1 MTAPGGGR
9 WRDVALLLTW
19 LAVVALGA
27 HAYET
32 HQVRRAAR
40 PDAATASAD
49 DGGPSSAR
57 HWIAGSDDPLPATAQ
72 PGRDAELRADAA
84 APRSPADGGGAL
96 RLELPPGDD
105 GSVVAGGSRSWTFVY
120 EAGPLG
126 VAEGGALLFYSPIF
140 WSWSP
145 AQLDDPRAPG
155 FTTVTTDAA
164 GVVLDPLVAQQ
175 YLVLIRVGGRALA
188 TGERVRIEYGA
199 GPAGTQADRF
209 AERRS
214 RFVFAVD
221 GDGDGISGRVAET
234 PSIEIRPGPAAQLV
248 ATLDSTARPGRPV
261 RLTLAVLDAAG
272 NAGVPLEDEVEL
284 QLPSGLAGPT
294 ALHLPADARGVLHA
308 TLQAAAPG
316 LYRVAARTAGGLAAT
331 SNPLQVAE
339 DGPRVLWGDLHG
351 HSALS
356 DGTGTPHDYYAYAR
370 DVAALDVSALTDHDH
385 WGSPFIDQT
394 PALWSEIEE
403 QTRAFHEPG
412 RFVTLLGFEWTS
424 WIHGHRHVLY
434 FADEGPLLSSLA
446 AGSSTPRELWDALA
460 GRDALTVAHHTAGGP
475 IAENWSYA
483 PDRVLEPVTEIMS
496 VHGSSEAADSPA
508 LIYDAVAGN
517 FARDALEAGYRLGF
531 IGSGD
536 GHDGHPG
543 LTRLAS
549 SRPELGGLAAILSEE
564 ATRPAVL
571 DALRRRACYA
581 TNGARILLRATLDG
595 RAMGT
600 SGAAG
605 TGRLAVFAAG
615 TADIAQVSLVRTGA
629 LVEQVAGDGA
639 DFEHVWTL
647 PALKPGEWTYVR
659 VEQADGGLAWCS
671 PFFVE

>member
-1 MTAPGGGR
+1 VTAPGRGR
-9 WRDVALLLTW
+9 WRDLALLLTW
-19 LAVVALGA
+19 LAVVGLVA
-27 HAYET
+27 HGYAT
-32 HQVRRAAR
+32 HAARPAAR
-40 PDAATASAD
+40 PDASLASAGD
-49 DGGPSSAR
+49 AR
-57 HWIAGSDDPLPATAQ
+57 LPGARRWIAGSDDPLPPTAQ
-72 PGRDAELRADAA
+72 PARDAELRADEA
-84 APRSPADGGGAL
+84 APRSPADGGGVL

-105 GSVVAGGSRSWTFVY
+105 GSVVAGEARSWSFVY

-140 WSWSP
+140 WYWSP
-145 AQLDDPRAPG
+145 AQLDDPSAPG
-155 FTTVTTDAA
+155 FTRISTDAA

-175 YLVLIRVGGRALA
+175 NLVLIRVGGRALA
-188 TGERVRIEYGA
+188 AGERVRIEYGA
-199 GPAGTQADRF
+199 GPAGAQADRF

-221 GDGDGISGRVAET
+221 GDGDGVSGRVVET
-234 PSIEIRPGPAAQLV
+234 PSIDIRPGPAAQLV
-248 ATLDSTARPGRPV
+248 ATLDSTARPGQTV

-272 NAGVPLEDEVEL
+272 NAGVPLEDEVAL
-284 QLPSGLAGPT
+284 QLPSGLTGPLT
-294 ALHLPADARGVLHA
+294 LHLPADAQGVLHA
-308 TLQAAAPG
+308 TLQVAASG
-316 LYRVAARTAGGLAAT
+316 LYRVAARTAGGLSAT
-331 SNPLQVAE
+331 SNPLHVAKDE
-339 DGPRVLWGDLHG
+339 PRVLWGDLHG

-446 AGSSTPRELWDALA
+446 EGSRTPRELWDALA
-460 GRDALTVAHHTAGGP
+460 SRDALTVAHHTAGGP
-475 IAENWSYA
+475 IAEDWSYA
-483 PDRVLEPVTEIMS
+483 PDPVLEPVTEIMS

-564 ATRPAVL
+564 DTRPAVL

-600 SGAAG
+600 SGPAG
-605 TGRLAVFAAG
+605 AGRLAVFAAG
-615 TADIAQVSLVRTGA
+615 TADIAHVSLVRSGA
-629 LVEQVAGDGA
+629 LVEQVDGSGA

-647 PALKPGEWTYVR
+647 PGLKAGEWAYVR